1 MNKKNLLSLYGI
13 KWNPFAFDIPFEGIV
28 TNTAM
33 DDFCW
38 RTESLVMDGGFA
50 MITGSVGTG
59 KSVALRWLS
68 QKLSR
73 LQDVHVA
80 QLNRPQSSIADFY
93 RELGSMFGLDVRVSN
108 RWGGFRSLRDKWITH
123 IDSTMFRPVLL
134 VDEAQEM
141 PATVLSEL
149 RLMSSSQ
156 FDSRAILT
164 VVLCGDERLPERF
177 RSPDLMPLGSR
188 IKTRLLMEHRTRDEM
203 NALIEEAI
211 ELAGNPALMTKELM
225 LTLADRS
232 MGNYRAMMH
241 MADDLL
247 TEGVKRQ
254 LPQLDQQL
262 FLERF
267 DFNQKKAAARRKK

>member
-13 KWNPFAFDIPFEGIV
+13 KWNPFAVDIPFEGIV
-28 TNTAM
+28 TNPAM

-80 QLNRPQSSIADFY
+80 QLNRPQSSITDFY
-93 RELGSMFGLDVRVSN
+93 RELGSMFGLDVRMSN
-108 RWGGFRSLRDKWITH
+108 KWGGFRSLRDKWITH

-134 VDEAQEM
+134 IDEAQEM

-203 NALIEEAI
+203 NALIEDAI
-211 ELAGNPALMTKELM
+211 KLAGNPVLMTKELM
-225 LTLADRS
+225 LTLADKS

-254 LPQLDQQL
+254 IPQLDQQL

-267 DFNQKKAAARRKK
+267 DFNQKKVAARRKR

>member
-13 KWNPFAFDIPFEGIV
+13 KWNPFAVDIPFEGIV

-93 RELGSMFGLDVRVSN
+93 RELASMFGLEIRVSN
-108 RWGGFRSLRDKWITH
+108 RWGGFRSLREKWITH

-141 PATVLSEL
+141 QATVLSEL

-211 ELAGNPALMTKELM
+211 KLAGNPALMTKELM

-262 FLERF
+262 FLEKF